1 MKKRYFIIGILLIV
15 VLVAS
20 TFYILPKLIN
30 TTDSTDKAAST
41 TTDNTTTTDTK
52 SDTNPTTNEPSTTP
66 TTAIVVP
73 EEMQTIIDENT
84 DYLYVDTTKALAPA
98 YPTEMIPLYDVLEVS
113 ASHAM
118 TSDKGNPGWLTSYVS
133 EDSIDD
139 LLAFY
144 RPLLM
149 TMSDFSEQTVSAS
162 TNLKATVSG
171 YAISITI
178 APNNPQKTD
187 LQGNSAVSIFI
198 EQI

>member
-20 TFYILPKLIN
+20 TFYILPKLVN
-30 TTDSTDKAAST
+30 TTNGTNKAAST
-41 TTDNTTTTDTK
+41 TNNTTTDPK
-52 SDTNPTTNEPSTTP
+52 SGANSTTNEPLTTP

-84 DYLYVDTTKALAPA
+84 DYLYVDTTKVLAPA
-98 YPTEMIPLYDVLEVS
+98 YPAEMIPLYDVLEVS
-113 ASHAM
+113 ASTAM

-162 TNLKATVSG
+162 TNLKVTVSG
-171 YAISITI
+171 YAISITV

-198 EQI
+198 EQV